1 MKFNLNRRVT
11 AGVAV
16 LLAASLGLAGCSN
29 PTSSSSGSDADTS
42 AADYWPSATG
52 KLDGVELKFWAAQT
66 SNKIPETVAKNFEKA
81 TGAKVTIETIPDNYE
96 QNVQTKVTT
105 GDVPN
110 LLMWQPTRSMLAG
123 FVAQDQLQKLDNA
136 PWVSNYADGIADAGG
151 VVDNVRYAAMISSPS
166 VQGVFYNKDVF
177 KKAGINEL
185 PKNWDELVETAQKV
199 KSTKAADSA
208 FFEAGGSQ
216 WTTQYAVSV
225 QLADAAKK
233 GLWERINTGKEKFTD
248 STVQTAVNNYKDLF
262 DKGLYNSNAT
272 TAKDSDEAA
281 ALWNGKTGMII
292 AVGGLFN
299 SVAALADNNKE
310 ALDEKIGFFPISTDD
325 NIGTIIPE
333 QTNAVVSFKT
343 GDSKKDAAARQF
355 ISYWMSDGYEDFVK
369 DQNVI
374 SSLKTVE
381 SPSTIPQA
389 LMDASECVKTG
400 AGSMQSFAIAN
411 PDLYLYLAE
420 MIAGTKTPE
429 QVTQATQEQFA
440 QLAKAQGAKG
450 V

>member
-1 MKFNLNRRVT
+1 M
-11 AGVAV
+11 
-16 LLAASLGLAGCSN
+16 
-29 PTSSSSGSDADTS
+29 
-42 AADYWPSATG
+42 
-52 KLDGVELKFWAAQT
+52 
-66 SNKIPETVAKNFEKA
+66 
-81 TGAKVTIETIPDNYE
+81 
-96 QNVQTKVTT
+96 
-105 GDVPN
+105 
-110 LLMWQPTRSMLAG
+110 
-123 FVAQDQLQKLDNA
+123 DNA
-136 PWVSNYADGIADAGG
+136 IRSVGAAG
-151 VVDNVRYAAMISSPS
+151 RR
-166 VQGVFYNKDVF
+166 
-177 KKAGINEL
+177 
-185 PKNWDELVETAQKV
+185 
-199 KSTKAADSA
+199 
-208 FFEAGGSQ
+208 SQ
-216 WTTQYAVSV
+216 E
-225 QLADAAKK
+225 
-233 GLWERINTGKEKFTD
+233 GLWERIKRPVRRTFTD
-248 STVQTAVNNYKDLF
+248 STVQTAVDNYKDLF

-299 SVAALADNNKE
+299 SVAALADNDKE

-400 AGSMQSFAIAN
+400 AGSMQSLAIRQPRSVPLSGRDDRRHESA
-411 PDLYLYLAE
+411 
-420 MIAGTKTPE
+420 
-429 QVTQATQEQFA
+429 
-440 QLAKAQGAKG
+440 
-450 V
+450 

>member
-1 MKFNLNRRVT
+1 M
-11 AGVAV
+11 
-16 LLAASLGLAGCSN
+16 
-29 PTSSSSGSDADTS
+29 
-42 AADYWPSATG
+42 
-52 KLDGVELKFWAAQT
+52 
-66 SNKIPETVAKNFEKA
+66 
-81 TGAKVTIETIPDNYE
+81 
-96 QNVQTKVTT
+96 
-105 GDVPN
+105 
-110 LLMWQPTRSMLAG
+110 
-123 FVAQDQLQKLDNA
+123 
-136 PWVSNYADGIADAGG
+136 
-151 VVDNVRYAAMISSPS
+151 
-166 VQGVFYNKDVF
+166 QGVFYNKDVF

-450 V
+450 F